1 MFNKTHKDALP
12 KPSGNGPNGE
22 KLFNVYG
29 IGNLVGNVKMMIIKV
44 GFIEE
49 QHIKPTS
56 NPVFLVN
63 GNVFDCYSPETL
75 KVGDIWATVA
85 KKTEERASRNVVNL
99 DGYKRSMDEL
109 YEQFKKYDI
118 PTLDKLII
126 IKAGK
131 ITRLKL

>member
-1 MFNKTHKDALP
+1 MKLNMFNKTQKDALP

-56 NPVFLVN
+56 NTDFLIN
-63 GNVFDCYSPETL
+63 GNAFDYYSPETL
-75 KVGDIWATVA
+75 
-85 KKTEERASRNVVNL
+85 N
-99 DGYKRSMDEL
+99 
-109 YEQFKKYDI
+109 
-118 PTLDKLII
+118 
-126 IKAGK
+126 
-131 ITRLKL
+131 